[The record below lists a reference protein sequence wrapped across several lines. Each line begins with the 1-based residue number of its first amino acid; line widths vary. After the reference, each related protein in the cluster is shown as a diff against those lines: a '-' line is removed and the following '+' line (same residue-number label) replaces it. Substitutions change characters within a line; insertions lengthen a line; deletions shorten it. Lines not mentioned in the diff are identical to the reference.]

1 MILFPLFLISFSIF
15 PLKEEQ
21 LESKT
26 ISIRVVQPNIPQNKK
41 WDRTLFQEHLDK
53 LLILSNKSKKEELLV
68 VWPEAAITGFL
79 NENED
84 LIAYIK
90 QKIDENTVIITGGLR
105 REFYDNNF
113 KVFNSFYIINKNDI
127 SFYDKKKLVPFGEFI
142 PLRFLFNILKLTP
155 GKTDFSK
162 GDRDEIL
169 FLELGQEKIYFE
181 PSICYEAIF
190 QTFNKKKLNS

>member
-1 MILFPLFLISFSIF
+1 M
-15 PLKEEQ
+15 
-21 LESKT
+21 
-26 ISIRVVQPNIPQNKK
+26 
-41 WDRTLFQEHLDK
+41 FQEHLDK
-53 LLILSNKSKKEELLV
+53 LLILSNKSNKKELLV

-105 REFYDNNF
+105 REFYGSNF
-113 KVFNSFYIINKNDI
+113 KVFNSFYIINKNEI

-155 GKTDFSK
+155 GKNRF
-162 GDRDEIL
+162 
-169 FLELGQEKIYFE
+169 
-181 PSICYEAIF
+181 
-190 QTFNKKKLNS
+190 